1 MCAPEA
7 PRRLPGAVAGSGA
20 GRAPLPPDSGLTG
33 ACLRRLSC
41 PPRSTWTATC
51 WPCPTTCLCTTTP
64 STGGGPAAWT
74 RQKVR
79 PLLIWKMVGTRYV
92 SSFYLRCF
100 LFFAPS
106 FLSLFCV
113 RPMSSG
119 RPPPLPSLAGGVG
132 GLSFPILLTP
142 VALALLVGLCLSFLL
157 LRAFPAVLI
166 YVGFFFLA
174 SCKPPSGSSLRLWA
188 PAGGA
193 HILVPWASGTSWPS
207 MEREPVCVCVCVSV
221 STHGGVSGGNEKK
234 TNTHSIKCVPN
245 ASK

>member
-1 MCAPEA
+1 MQRVWKRSNLESQQNNPPTPLAKKGGVCAPEA

-113 RPMSSG
+113 RLSLPGQTHVLGAAPS
-119 RPPPLPSLAGGVG
+119 PPLPCWRGRGAQLSHPPHPRGPRFIGWSVSK
-132 GLSFPILLTP
+132 LSF
-142 VALALLVGLCLSFLL
+142 A
-157 LRAFPAVLI
+157 
-166 YVGFFFLA
+166 
-174 SCKPPSGSSLRLWA
+174 
-188 PAGGA
+188 
-193 HILVPWASGTSWPS
+193 
-207 MEREPVCVCVCVSV
+207 
-221 STHGGVSGGNEKK
+221 
-234 TNTHSIKCVPN
+234 
-245 ASK
+245 

>member
-1 MCAPEA
+1 MR
-7 PRRLPGAVAGSGA
+7 PRLRGGSRSGR
-20 GRAPLPPDSGLTG
+20 GGRGWRAPLPPDSGLTG

-113 RPMSSG
+113 RLPLPGQTHVLGAAPS
-119 RPPPLPSLAGGVG
+119 PPLPCWRGRGGG
-132 GLSFPILLTP
+132 GS
-142 VALALLVGLCLSFLL
+142 
-157 LRAFPAVLI
+157 AFP
-166 YVGFFFLA
+166 
-174 SCKPPSGSSLRLWA
+174 PSSPRGPRFIGW
-188 PAGGA
+188 
-193 HILVPWASGTSWPS
+193 
-207 MEREPVCVCVCVSV
+207 SV
-221 STHGGVSGGNEKK
+221 SKL
-234 TNTHSIKCVPN
+234 CF
-245 ASK
+245 A